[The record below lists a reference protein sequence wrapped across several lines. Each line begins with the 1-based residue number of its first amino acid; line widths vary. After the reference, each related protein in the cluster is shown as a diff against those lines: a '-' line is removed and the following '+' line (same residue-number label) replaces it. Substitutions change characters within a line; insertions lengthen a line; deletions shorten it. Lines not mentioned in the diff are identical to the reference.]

1 MPVSSLA
8 KIQSLAA
15 GATHVL
21 ALSIHGEVF
30 AWGSNNKGQL
40 GTKMSSYSN
49 IPIKVPFSEK
59 ISAVAAG
66 LHFSLALSE
75 SGSVYAWGW
84 NGFGQLGLS
93 DYKDRTLPTKIK
105 GLAKVKSISAG
116 HTYAVAITS
125 KELLGWGNNNSG
137 QIGGTAAKV
146 NSPDSFLSI
155 A

>member
-1 MPVSSLA
+1 MVQERQAIIDSASQDLSTDSRNIASLDKGECIVSSNFA
-8 KIQSLAA
+8 K
-15 GATHVL
+15 
-21 ALSIHGEVF
+21 F
-30 AWGSNNKGQL
+30 A
-40 GTKMSSYSN
+40 

-116 HTYAVAITS
+116 HTYAVATTS